1 MVLPITQA
9 FVSFDTSGEVAL
21 VKYTPVGY
29 ILYMDSKTRKIV
41 DSRLARIEGQVKG
54 LRKMVE
60 MDRYC
65 IDILTQTSAVVSAL
79 KSVEEIV
86 MEHHLHSCVAH
97 AMQQD
102 DPQEK
107 QVKIE
112 EVMEVIS
119 RFRK

>member
-1 MVLPITQA
+1 
-9 FVSFDTSGEVAL
+9 
-21 VKYTPVGY
+21 
-29 ILYMDSKTRKIV
+29 MDSITRKTV

-54 LRKMVE
+54 IRKMVE

-86 MEHHLHSCVAH
+86 MEHHFQFCVAQ

-102 DPQEK
+102 DPEEK
-107 QVKIE
+107 RIKIQ
-112 EVMEVIS
+112 EVMKVIS
-119 RFRK
+119 KFRT